1 MNYKRKSPFRYT
13 FSEPITVYFKIVNIN
28 GKRIESSEGTAT
40 MIDLSPKGM
49 KLKSSLDLQN
59 INHKTILL
67 SIRFTIDTIEQIV
80 LGRIVWKKQGAG
92 FYHYGIE
99 LLVDDAVSQTIIEE
113 LKLYV
118 RNHEEGKGV
127 GQN

>member
-1 MNYKRKSPFRYT
+1 MHYKRKSPFRYT
-13 FSEPITVYFKIVNIN
+13 FSEPITVYFKLVNIN
-28 GKRIESSEGTAT
+28 GKRIESSEGTAS

-49 KLKSSLDLQN
+49 KLKTSLDLQN

-80 LGRIVWKKQGAG
+80 LGRIVWKKQGVG

>member
-28 GKRIESSEGTAT
+28 GKRIESSEGSAT
-40 MIDLSPKGM
+40 MIDVSPKGI
-49 KLKSSLDLQN
+49 KLKSPLDLQD

-67 SIRFTIDTIEQIV
+67 SIRFMIATDELIV
-80 LGRIVWKKQGAG
+80 LGRIVWKRQWVG

-99 LLVDDAVSQTIIEE
+99 LLVDDSVSQKIIEQ
-113 LKLYV
+113 LKMYV
-118 RNHEEGKGV
+118 RNHGAGKGV